1 MGKEKNGQSF
11 CKKDKHAPRRPI
23 SAFFFYNQERREK
36 LKKEKPE
43 LDNKEIIK
51 TINAEW
57 NALSDEKKKP
67 YLIKAEA
74 QNKKYYLKCQQNISQ
89 DSYKSNYNNLNFDSK
104 IKKTENEE
112 TLKMEINEID
122 KNLDK
127 TIIDLKNKLKKAYEI
142 IENQSI
148 IINDLKNQLNIS
160 NDKIKDFKNKIDNLE
175 CNIDKNEKEL
185 NDYKSY
191 LESKLTNIKKTKKVN
206 VKDIMCVNFI
216 STDQTIHKAIPCIP
230 GNTFAEVEEKLYQ
243 FIPEYRE
250 TNNTFLAYGSPV
262 LRFKTISENKIGD
275 GLPVTLV
282 TQ

>member
-74 QNKKYYLKCQQNISQ
+74 QNNKYYLNCQQNISQ
-89 DSYKSNYNNLNFDSK
+89 DSYKSNNNNLNFDSK

-216 STDQTIHKAIPCIP
+216 SSEGNILKAIPCIP
-230 GNTFAEVEEKLYQ
+230 SNTFAEIEEKLYQ
-243 FIPEYRE
+243 FFPEYRE
-250 TNNTFLAYGSPV
+250 TNNTFLAHGSTI

-275 GLPVTLV
+275 GFPVTLISE
-282 TQ
+282 